1 MEYMSLDMIIKRIS
15 SLEKKLEQYFNY
27 LKIEN
32 ELDFILNGTY
42 IFKENVDD
50 ILNGTY

>member
-1 MEYMSLDMIIKRIS
+1 MEEKIELLTKKIS
-15 SLEKKLEQYFNY
+15 ELERRLEKYYQL

-42 IFKENVDD
+42 VVNDD
-50 ILNGTY
+50 IEHILQGNY